1 MHSQNWGGH
10 RQSRLVAGTS
20 YVRWKEG
27 IVCLEGSVLKMHRH
41 SFKSRM
47 KYTILC
53 QRLRL
58 CFVFLKSS
66 TPAYVKI
73 MDIFTLIGLW
83 EIVPLG
89 SNLNFTTK

>member
-1 MHSQNWGGH
+1 
-10 RQSRLVAGTS
+10 
-20 YVRWKEG
+20 
-27 IVCLEGSVLKMHRH
+27 
-41 SFKSRM
+41 M